1 MKVVLGPDR
10 DGHRAIFQD
19 GRLVWEGSTTPPETL
34 IGGTFTRADRAER
47 ITHLPCPEHRITH
60 GSVNAHTH
68 LYSGLFAYGVSRP
81 TPWPK
86 ELQTILS
93 RLWWRLDRALD
104 AELLAV
110 AARIV
115 IAESLL
121 AGTTTLI
128 DHHESPSFISGS
140 LAVLTDEVE
149 RLGVRAVVCYGA
161 TERNGGRPE
170 AHEGLDECER
180 TIRRLRRSRLSTR
193 IAGMVGLHAGF
204 TVSDETLREAATLA
218 DLLGVGLHIH
228 AAEGALDVIDARQR
242 GYRGVVHRL
251 DANLALGPKTIL
263 AHGVH
268 CDPEEVALA
277 SSRGAWFVQNPRSNL
292 NNGVGYARH
301 LVHAR
306 HVALGTDGFPAVMR
320 DEVLCALEQGLVC
333 GEPVTEPERRLAFG
347 LELAS
352 LHLSPEVRED
362 RVAMGPG
369 GAFHAVIAGRV
380 VVREGCL
387 VAVDYEA
394 LREDARRLAG
404 VLNLRMRDLE

>member
-1 MKVVLGPDR
+1 MRVVLGPDR

-19 GRLVWEGSTTPPETL
+19 GRLVWEGSTSPPEAMGDGVLASRELVEGL
-34 IGGTFTRADRAER
+34 IQ
-47 ITHLPCPEHRITH
+47 LPCPEHRITH
-60 GSVNAHTH
+60 GAVNAHTH

-81 TPWPK
+81 TPWPS

-104 AELLAV
+104 AELLMT

-115 IAESLL
+115 LAESLL

-128 DHHESPSFISGS
+128 DHHESPSFIAGS

-149 RLGVRAVVCYGA
+149 RLGARAVVCYGA
-161 TERNGGRPE
+161 TERNGGRGE
-170 AHEGLDECER
+170 AHAGLDECER
-180 TIRRLRRSRLSTR
+180 TIRRLRRSRQSTR

-204 TVSDETLREAATLA
+204 TISDETLREAAALA
-218 DLLGVGLHIH
+218 DQLDVGLHIH
-228 AAEGALDVIDARQR
+228 AAEGALDVVDARHR

-277 SSRGAWFVQNPRSNL
+277 NARGAWFVQNPRSNL
-292 NNGVGYARH
+292 NNGVGYPRH
-301 LVHAR
+301 LVEAR

-320 DEVLCALEQGLVC
+320 DEVLCALEQGLLC
-333 GEPVTEPERRLAFG
+333 GEPVSEPARRLAFG

-369 GAFHAVIAGRV
+369 GAFHAVVGGRV
-380 VVREGCL
+380 VVREGRL

-394 LREDARRLAG
+394 LREEARRLAG
-404 VLNLRMRDLE
+404 VLDLRMREME